1 MQNYWRYCYL
11 FYIDSITVNLLQ
23 YHFSFYFFFI
33 YIKNVHARHAN
44 NNIILRRPG
53 GRRHACKKLQQQQQ
67 QAHNKQ
73 NKTKSGNLKLKK
85 NRD

>member
-1 MQNYWRYCYL
+1 MCMPGM
-11 FYIDSITVNLLQ
+11 LL
-23 YHFSFYFFFI
+23 
-33 YIKNVHARHAN
+33 
-44 NNIILRRPG
+44 LRRPG
-53 GRRHACKKLQQQQQ
+53 GRHANACKKLQQQQQ

>member
-1 MQNYWRYCYL
+1 MCMPGMW
-11 FYIDSITVNLLQ
+11 
-23 YHFSFYFFFI
+23 
-33 YIKNVHARHAN
+33 HAN
-44 NNIILRRPG
+44 NKIRRPEG
-53 GRRHACKKLQQQQQ
+53 GRPGRHAGMPACLSMHAKSCNNNKLASP